1 MEVGDTLATQATVAE
16 DSQVMLLIFCLCVSF
31 GKEFSCM
38 IPSNGNCI
46 PEVPTESMDMMEM
59 NKIWEQHD
67 RMAEGMTPPHTP
79 LGEGV
84 PDVAAPTS
92 SSGVVAGDKSAVPK
106 KPDEFVQATLKDMK
120 AATWTPR
127 PIATPVTSANEMAK
141 MLAAMG
147 WTVAGPTGIKETAPP
162 AVNPAALE
170 EEAPAAAMSVVKAA
184 PAAPVAEKAAPAA
197 PAPEVVKAA
206 PAVKAPAAPVAEKA
220 SPAAPPAQPKAAAPA
235 EVVKAAP
242 AVKAPPHAPAAEK
255 AAPAAPAPG
264 VVKAAPA
271 VKAPAAPVAEKASPA
286 APPAQPKAAAPA
298 EVVKAAPAVKAPAAP
313 VAEKAA
319 PVAPPAREVVK
330 AAPAA
335 PLEQVVKA
343 AAVVKAEPAAPVVAE
358 KAAPSAPGFMTQP
371 AHAPQSTVPLT
382 ADALRQLQLQKQM
395 SNAAGLHAAPPQCEQ
410 KEYTRRAAANLIKRL
425 KENPSRMQ
433 EMPSLHKMVFDDS
446 KKSELISMLVDSDGA
461 FEKVGASLQ
470 AFEESSRGEYNRKR
484 ALRWTKREVEEKY
497 GADAEKIM
505 KHKREQGLVED
516 DENCPGGEL
525 FLISRREDE
534 WEHVTRGGALA
545 THVLRFPCSPRWAL
559 ACNSFQ
565 GMHAAYIHTITS
577 CMNSNK
583 QPFRIFPTNH
593 DQTPLGFRPATLV
606 QSFVFFMSPNKI
618 TFNMG
623 SCMPWAM
630 HVIICHHDNIA
641 FSCHRCVS
649 TVGGCR

>member
-1 MEVGDTLATQATVAE
+1 MKSLNVRALRRRQRQWWMGLGHGLCMHQIGGNNSADRPGIFFCGVSPRQNLNLSQKLPSMEVGDTLATQATVAE

-170 EEAPAAAMSVVKAA
+170 EEAPAAAMSVV
-184 PAAPVAEKAAPAA
+184 KAAPAA

-395 SNAAGLHAAPPQCEQ
+395 SNAAGLHAAPPQ
-410 KEYTRRAAANLIKRL
+410 
-425 KENPSRMQ
+425 
-433 EMPSLHKMVFDDS
+433 
-446 KKSELISMLVDSDGA
+446 
-461 FEKVGASLQ
+461 
-470 AFEESSRGEYNRKR
+470 
-484 ALRWTKREVEEKY
+484 
-497 GADAEKIM
+497 
-505 KHKREQGLVED
+505 
-516 DENCPGGEL
+516 
-525 FLISRREDE
+525 
-534 WEHVTRGGALA
+534 
-545 THVLRFPCSPRWAL
+545 
-559 ACNSFQ
+559 
-565 GMHAAYIHTITS
+565 
-577 CMNSNK
+577 
-583 QPFRIFPTNH
+583 
-593 DQTPLGFRPATLV
+593 
-606 QSFVFFMSPNKI
+606 
-618 TFNMG
+618 
-623 SCMPWAM
+623 
-630 HVIICHHDNIA
+630 
-641 FSCHRCVS
+641 
-649 TVGGCR
+649 